1 MSSPTDTPLPTTP
14 PPQTKKTREERA
26 FIVFR
31 RLCKFRLPHLS
42 YEDSLT
48 MLHVLDCD
56 SMHAVWTYAVGPY
69 NRPHFTRLI
78 QKLQSLADY
87 IVDTNTD

>member
-1 MSSPTDTPLPTTP
+1 
-14 PPQTKKTREERA
+14 
-26 FIVFR
+26 
-31 RLCKFRLPHLS
+31 
-42 YEDSLT
+42 

-56 SMHAVWTYAVGPY
+56 NMHTVWNYAVGPY

-87 IVDTNTD
+87 IVETAND

>member
-1 MSSPTDTPLPTTP
+1 MSSPPDPPT
-14 PPQTKKTREERA
+14 KTREQRV

-42 YEDSLT
+42 YADSVT
-48 MLHVLDCD
+48 MLHILDCD
-56 SMHAVWTYAVGPY
+56 TMDEVWNYAVGPY

-78 QKLQSLADY
+78 HKLQSLADY
-87 IVDTNTD
+87 IVETAND